1 MISCWPNYNN
11 HKGKTTRN
19 DKTTILEFGEGFMN
33 DHAVK
38 VIGVRIMRRISTI
51 LLCAAACVLFQVA
64 TAPNAS
70 ADPILGS
77 NLSTFAILGGAGVTI
92 DGTGSVITGSVGAS
106 PTISITGA
114 GYSISGGTV
123 QSGGATAAAAQ
134 NELGTAITALEGMS
148 TGAAAITGGVLDGL
162 ILGPGVYSASST
174 MGLTGTLTLDGGGN
188 TNALWVFLVSS
199 SLTTASSSVVDVINT
214 GSGAGVYWVMETGS
228 ATLGSGSTFAGNI
241 LASSSITPGT
251 TATDPCGRY
260 LAQTGSVTLDGTDTI
275 GISPCSGTLA
285 GSNGLSGG
293 GTLSL
298 GPNGGP
304 VITPLEDSRI
314 PEPGTFV
321 LFGAGIACLAARRL
335 RFGARSAAGPGI

>member
-1 MISCWPNYNN
+1 M
-11 HKGKTTRN
+11 
-19 DKTTILEFGEGFMN
+19 
-33 DHAVK
+33 
-38 VIGVRIMRRISTI
+38 I

-134 NELGTAITALEGMS
+134 NELGTAITALEGM
-148 TGAAAITGGVLDGL
+148 TAASLSSLDNNSITG
-162 ILGPGVYSASST
+162 LGPGVYSVSVT
-174 MGLTGTLTLDGGGN
+174 DFNTTLILDGGGN

-214 GSGAGVYWVMETGS
+214 GSGAGVYWVMEAGS